1 MFRSRFAALMFIV
14 TLGAAVAAASCGSDD
29 DSSGPADGDGGSISV
44 DNCTLLTDEEVS
56 AFAGDDLRHSEDS
69 PIGCAYTEP
78 GETLGMFSIRSYRTD
93 GDATAA
99 AQALAPSLR
108 VIPLSGV
115 GEDAVA
121 LADSDDSV
129 NFVIARSGDLFVELV
144 MTFLDV
150 TPESSSLQKAGQL
163 ASTALGRLVEAA

>member
-1 MFRSRFAALMFIV
+1 MRP
-14 TLGAAVAAASCGSDD
+14 TLRQ
-29 DSSGPADGDGGSISV
+29 I
-44 DNCTLLTDEEVS
+44 E
-56 AFAGDDLRHSEDS
+56 
-69 PIGCAYTEP
+69 Y
-78 GETLGMFSIRSYRTD
+78 
-93 GDATAA
+93 
-99 AQALAPSLR
+99 
-108 VIPLSGV
+108 
-115 GEDAVA
+115 AVA